1 MDQKVK
7 YIKRIISAIISGCT
21 KLATPYAYCKIC
33 LQRIT
38 NYCVKIL
45 TLPGRK

>member
-7 YIKRIISAIISGCT
+7 YIKRIISAIFSGCI
-21 KLATPYAYCKIC
+21 KPRYAIRIVQNSFLATH
-33 LQRIT
+33 
-38 NYCVKIL
+38 YCVKIL